1 MNMNDVE
8 NVKNE
13 CGESTAVDVSEWLDK
28 IDETTCSL
36 DVSNLSLS
44 DAQGEAIINEL
55 PPSTVRLEIGGNGF
69 GPKTCRALAALLLES
84 NSSLQYLSLNE
95 NPLTSF
101 GTSTECFFE
110 LAKSLEVN
118 TTLQTLSLYGCN
130 LGREGGVAL
139 AKAVANNKTLT
150 CIKIGYNNFAECD
163 VLSMENVLTSN
174 RKLFHEQQKKEEEAK
189 KLEHETAMLQMKA
202 QQDIEKE
209 NDTLRWLADEQHKRA
224 ENRRLELKRRL
235 EEEQKQE
242 EYRQRMEQI
251 KLMEEE
257 RIAGSKKKKK
267 GKGKKGK
274 KNKKK

>member
-1 MNMNDVE
+1 MNNVE

-13 CGESTAVDVSEWLDK
+13 CGESTVDVSEWLGK
-28 IDETTCSL
+28 FDETTCSL

-44 DAQGEAIINEL
+44 DAQGEAIIRSL
-55 PPSTVRLEIGGNGF
+55 PPSVVSLKMVGNGF

-84 NSSLQYLSLNE
+84 NSSLQYLSLDD

-101 GTSTECFFE
+101 GTSTESFFE
-110 LAKSLEVN
+110 FLANLEAN
-118 TTLQTLSLYGCN
+118 TTLQTLSLHRCN
-130 LGREGGVAL
+130 IGREAGAAL

-150 CIKIGYNNFAECD
+150 CIKIGCNQFAECD
-163 VLSMENVLTSN
+163 VQSMENVLIRN
-174 RKLFHEQQKKEEEAK
+174 RKLFHEQQKKEEEVK
-189 KLEHETAMLQMKA
+189 KLEHETAMLQIKA
-202 QQDIEKE
+202 QQDIENE
-209 NDTLRWLADEQHKRA
+209 NDTLRWLADEQRKRA
-224 ENRRLELKRRL
+224 ENRRLELKRKL

-274 KNKKK
+274 KNNKKK

>member
-1 MNMNDVE
+1 MNDVE

-13 CGESTAVDVSEWLDK
+13 CGESTAVDVSEWLGK
-28 IDETTCSL
+28 FDETTCSL

-44 DAQGEAIINEL
+44 DAQGEAIIRSL
-55 PPSTVRLEIGGNGF
+55 PSSVVSLEMVGNGF

-84 NSSLQYLSLNE
+84 NSSLQYLSLDD

-101 GTSTECFFE
+101 GTCTESFFE
-110 LAKSLEVN
+110 LVEAN
-118 TTLQTLSLYGCN
+118 TTLQTLSLHRCN
-130 LGREGGVAL
+130 IGREAGAAL

-150 CIKIGYNNFAECD
+150 CIKAGYNNIAGCD
-163 VLSMENVLTSN
+163 ARSMENVLIRN

-189 KLEHETAMLQMKA
+189 KLERETAMLQMKA

-209 NDTLRWLADEQHKRA
+209 NDSLRWLADEQRKRA
-224 ENRRLELKRRL
+224 ENRRLELKRKL

>member
-1 MNMNDVE
+1 MIMNDVE

-13 CGESTAVDVSEWLDK
+13 CGESTVDVSEWLGK
-28 IDETTCSL
+28 FDETTCSL

-44 DAQGEAIINEL
+44 DAQGEAIIRSL
-55 PPSTVRLEIGGNGF
+55 PPSVVSLEMVGNGF
-69 GPKTCRALAALLLES
+69 GPKTCRALAALLLEC
-84 NSSLQYLSLNE
+84 NGSSLQYLSLDD

-110 LAKSLEVN
+110 LARSLAN
-118 TTLQTLSLYGCN
+118 TTLKTLSLWRCN
-130 LGREGGVAL
+130 LGREAGVAL

-150 CIKIGYNNFAECD
+150 CIRVGYNSFASCD
-163 VLSMENVLTSN
+163 VQSMENVLPRN
-174 RKLFHEQQKKEEEAK
+174 RRLFHEQKQKEEKAK

-209 NDTLRWLADEQHKRA
+209 NDTLRWLADEQRKRA
-224 ENRRLELKRRL
+224 ENRRLELKRKL